1 MNIEI
6 LNEELKSMAYDDY
19 YFMDRCQTTEE
30 FMKKLKQNNHIPNM
44 LFDIYKKYCDEAR
57 EKSHK

>member
-1 MNIEI
+1 
-6 LNEELKSMAYDDY
+6 
-19 YFMDRCQTTEE
+19 
-30 FMKKLKQNNHIPNM
+30 MKKLKQNKRIPNM